1 MSIPSE
7 NARSFASL
15 CHDTALCIRAL
26 SEALVL
32 ILQNG
37 IIRRGVSSLQCAQ
50 VRVYTESVTAE

>member
-32 ILQNG
+32 ILPKG
-37 IIRRGVSSLQCAQ
+37 IICHVVSSLQCAQ
-50 VRVYTESVTAE
+50 VRV